1 MLSKQHHGEV
11 LLDNACSPLRGASF
25 AFFLF
30 EMANAKRRAIG
41 GKIFAFIFFGE
52 FFGVGGDFGVKE

>member
-25 AFFLF
+25 AFFHLRWRT
-30 EMANAKRRAIG
+30 RRGARSV
-41 GKIFAFIFFGE
+41 GKFLHLFFGE

>member
-11 LLDNACSPLRGASF
+11 LLDNARSPLRGASF

-41 GKIFAFIFFGE
+41 GKIFAFIFWGNFLAWAGILE
-52 FFGVGGDFGVKE
+52 

>member
-11 LLDNACSPLRGASF
+11 LLDNASSPLPGASF

-41 GKIFAFIFFGE
+41 GKSFAFFW
-52 FFGVGGDFGVKE
+52 GGSFLAWAGTLE